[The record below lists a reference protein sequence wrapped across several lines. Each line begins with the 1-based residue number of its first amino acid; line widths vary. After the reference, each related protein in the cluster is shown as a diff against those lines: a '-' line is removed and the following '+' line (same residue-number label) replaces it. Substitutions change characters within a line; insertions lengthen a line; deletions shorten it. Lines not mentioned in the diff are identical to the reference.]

1 MSKSGSAY
9 AGMMIII
16 TITVAA
22 AAAAAAVGVVSPTGS
37 IDERDVRSR
46 KSSFAAVLVA
56 PTPRK
61 PL

>member
-16 TITVAA
+16 TITV
-22 AAAAAAVGVVSPTGS
+22 AAAAAVGVVSPTGS

-46 KSSFAAVLVA
+46 KSSFAAALVA